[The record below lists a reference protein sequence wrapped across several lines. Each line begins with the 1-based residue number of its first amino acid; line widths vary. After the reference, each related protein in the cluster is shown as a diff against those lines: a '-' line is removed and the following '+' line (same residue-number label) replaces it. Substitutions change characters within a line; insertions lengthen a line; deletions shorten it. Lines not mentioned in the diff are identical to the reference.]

1 MSGNP
6 YETDKLLSEYLLF
19 HYGKKEEILPWKNGP
34 VDALGFP
41 KRTVE
46 SLAKGLDQF
55 NPDTKALDIGC
66 AVGASTFVLGKYF
79 GEVLGI
85 DYSQNFIDT
94 AKKLAVDKS
103 MHYFYHEEGE
113 LFLEADAK
121 PADYK
126 GRISFQ
132 VGDAM
137 DLSSSLEGYDL
148 VHAANLICR
157 LPEPKKF
164 LDRLPSLVK
173 QGGSLILATP
183 FTWLEEYT
191 PRNKWIGSGDSKE
204 KLEELLSPQFKL
216 EYEEDLPF
224 LIREHR
230 RKFQYSVSWGTRW
243 KRL

>member
-1 MSGNP
+1 MTENP
-6 YETDKLLSEYLLF
+6 YESDKLLGEYLLF
-19 HYGKKEEILPWKNGP
+19 HYGRKEEILPWKEGP
-34 VDALGFP
+34 EYALGFP
-41 KRTVE
+41 QRTVE
-46 SLAKGLDQF
+46 SLAKDLEGF
-55 NPDTKALDIGC
+55 HSEAKALDIGC

-79 GEVLGI
+79 GKVLGI
-85 DYSQNFIDT
+85 DYSRSFIDA
-94 AKKLAVDKS
+94 AKKLVRDKS
-103 MHYFYHEEGE
+103 INYAYQVEGE
-113 LFLEADAK
+113 QFVETSVILPSYIGKID
-121 PADYK
+121 
-126 GRISFQ
+126 FQ

-137 DLSSSLEGYDL
+137 DLPSYLEGYDL

-164 LDRLPSLVK
+164 LDRLPGLVK

-191 PRNKWIGSGDSKE
+191 PRDRWIGSGDSKE
-204 KLEELLSPQFKL
+204 KLVELLSPWFRL